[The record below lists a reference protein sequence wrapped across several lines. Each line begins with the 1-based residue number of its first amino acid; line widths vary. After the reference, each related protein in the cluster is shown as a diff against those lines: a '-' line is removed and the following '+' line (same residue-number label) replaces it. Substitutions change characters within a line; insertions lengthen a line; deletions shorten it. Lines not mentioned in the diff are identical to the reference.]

1 MQCAGNP
8 ATGETARHLK
18 AQVLEPNNQFTR
30 ISVGTELFR
39 ELRPTVSVIVGEKCS
54 PRTINAQVARKRDL
68 RRRSG
73 AAVVSR
79 SGNQPPL
86 TTPPTPPTAPN
97 NS

>member
-39 ELRPTVSVIVGEKCS
+39 ELRPADSVIVGEKCS
-54 PRTINAQVARKRDL
+54 PRAINAQVARKRDL

-73 AAVVSR
+73 AAVASR
-79 SGNQPPL
+79 SGNQP
-86 TTPPTPPTAPN
+86 
-97 NS
+97 